1 MGEPRMARIDVVLH
15 LGKKAGKVKEEKYLY
30 SIFSKDFPKGPGNP
44 VYGSGEV
51 KDTTAN
57 RMALQ
62 CLVDALQRIH
72 RPSLLT
78 VHTTSGYLQNG
89 YRSLPEWKE
98 NGWTRKDKKELRNAD
113 LWQQADKLLSNHA
126 VRFNIPQKLVNTERR
141 T

>member
-1 MGEPRMARIDVVLH
+1 MGEPRMARVDVSILVREK
-15 LGKKAGKVKEEKYLY
+15 GAKVKRGKYLY
-30 SIFSKDFPKGPGNP
+30 IIASKDFPKGPGNP
-44 VYGSGEV
+44 ISGSAYVEN
-51 KDTTAN
+51 TTVN

-62 CLVDALQRIH
+62 CLVDALERIH
-72 RPSLLT
+72 RPSMVT
-78 VHTTSGYLQNG
+78 IHTTSGYLQSG

>member
-1 MGEPRMARIDVVLH
+1 MGEPRMARVDVTLI
-15 LGKKAGKVKEEKYLY
+15 LSKKVGKVKEGKYIY

-44 VYGSGEV
+44 IHGSGEV
-51 KDTTAN
+51 KDTTVN
-57 RMALQ
+57 REALQ

-78 VHTTSGYLQNG
+78 VHTTIGYLQNG

-98 NGWTRKDKKELRNAD
+98 NGWTRKGKKELRNAD
-113 LWQQADKLLSNHA
+113 LWQQADKLLSSHA
-126 VRFNIPQKLVNTERR
+126 VRFNIPQNDENTERR

>member
-89 YRSLPEWKE
+89 YRSLSEWKE

-113 LWQQADKLLSNHA
+113 LWQQVDKLLSSHA
-126 VRFNIPQKLVNTERR
+126 VRFNIPQNVVDTERR